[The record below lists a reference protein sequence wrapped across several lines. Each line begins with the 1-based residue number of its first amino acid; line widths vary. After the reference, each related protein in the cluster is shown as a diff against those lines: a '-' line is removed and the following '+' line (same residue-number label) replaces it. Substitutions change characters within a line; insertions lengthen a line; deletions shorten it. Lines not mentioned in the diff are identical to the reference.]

1 MFRILVGLRWWSK
14 IDESGKETWYFESMG
29 EVRQTNKTDS
39 AVFWVACY
47 AVPICWVLFAVT
59 SIFSLQFSQLT
70 ICAIGCG
77 LAGVNLLGYIR
88 CEKNHK
94 AAVRGF
100 LFNQAKKNIS
110 GEQMAQIGQMAAKE
124 AFKNQS

>member
-1 MFRILVGLRWWSK
+1 MCRILVGLRWWSK
-14 IDESGKETWYFESMG
+14 IDENGKETWYFESMG

-39 AVFWVACY
+39 AVFWVAMY

-94 AAVRGF
+94 SAVRGF

>member
-1 MFRILVGLRWWSK
+1 M
-14 IDESGKETWYFESMG
+14 
-29 EVRQTNKTDS
+29 
-39 AVFWVACY
+39 FWVACY

-100 LFNQAKKNIS
+100 LFTFVGLRDVFLIPVVQRVVRILQRGCVVLNVCGRLIRTLRWPIKHPMVS
-110 GEQMAQIGQMAAKE
+110 P
-124 AFKNQS
+124 

>member
-1 MFRILVGLRWWSK
+1 MCRILVGLRWWSK
-14 IDESGKETWYFESMG
+14 IDENGKETWYFESMG

-39 AVFWVACY
+39 AVFWVAMY

-94 AAVRGF
+94 SAVRGF

-110 GEQMAQIGQMAAKE
+110 GE
-124 AFKNQS
+124 